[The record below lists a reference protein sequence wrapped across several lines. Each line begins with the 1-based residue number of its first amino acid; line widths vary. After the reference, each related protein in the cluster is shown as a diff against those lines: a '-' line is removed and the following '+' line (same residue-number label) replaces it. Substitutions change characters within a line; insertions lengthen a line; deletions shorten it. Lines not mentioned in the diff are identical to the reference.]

1 MKRKEVESVLMKG
14 FEYWKS
20 ILGNEIDL
28 GEVQQL
34 AEYVWESLKEDKELD
49 AQIER
54 VYVINRRSLQRLVTK
69 GVNSF
74 RDIYGN
80 RIVLRF
86 EDCGDAPCVLESGT
100 IFLSREH
107 FKEYEE
113 EKKKRFFKDIKK
125 EEAFLDRQTCLDE
138 FMKPQTDTKEEKK
151 QRKET

>member
-1 MKRKEVESVLMKG
+1 
-14 FEYWKS
+14 
-20 ILGNEIDL
+20 
-28 GEVQQL
+28 VQKL

-86 EDCGDAPCVLESGT
+86 EDCGDAPCILESGT

-107 FKEYEE
+107 FS
-113 EKKKRFFKDIKK
+113 
-125 EEAFLDRQTCLDE
+125 TC
-138 FMKPQTDTKEEKK
+138 KEEKK
-151 QRKET
+151 DFNKILGGIIIKEEKIVEKQSSLDEFIKQTADTKPEEKRGKDLDHHQS